1 MGDKKVGQLI
11 IARNADAD
19 TEILGNADTSIN
31 ITNPDY
37 DQKEVFA
44 EGSTNGL
51 M

>member
-1 MGDKKVGQLI
+1 MGNKKVGQLI

-19 TEILGNADTSIN
+19 NADTSIN